1 MTNSRLRWTASAV
14 SLLLL
19 VTACGPQDEVANADG
34 PGQPAASHPADA
46 VVFQMTSVGGF
57 GMPSALA
64 GRIPS
69 ISVYGDGRV
78 ISQGPTILIYPGPA
92 LPNLQVHPIA
102 PEDVSTLLESA
113 RAAGVDGAVDF
124 GTPALADAPTTRFT
138 VRGPNGTEQIDVPAL
153 TEAGDDAPGL
163 TADQRAARTQLRAF
177 VTSLTGDSGPLAPTK
192 GDSAQPYVPTTLAG
206 IAEPYTDEEG
216 LGQPEVAWPGPT
228 LPGEPLGTGN
238 GPGCVTVTGDALR
251 TLLADAAE
259 ITAAAPWTSDGKSWT
274 VQLRPL
280 LPEETSCGDLVAN
293 G

>member
-1 MTNSRLRWTASAV
+1 M

-19 VTACGPQDEVANADG
+19 VTACGSQGETANADG
-34 PGQPAASHPADA
+34 AGQPEGAHPADA
-46 VVFQMTSVGGF
+46 VVFQMTSIGGF

-64 GRIPS
+64 SRIPAL
-69 ISVYGDGRV
+69 SVYGDGRV
-78 ISQGPTILIYPGPA
+78 ISEGPTILIYPGPA

-138 VRGPNGTEQIDVPAL
+138 VRGANGTEQIDVPAL

-163 TADQRAARTQLRAF
+163 TADQRAARTRLRAF
-177 VTSLTGDSGPLAPTK
+177 VASLTGESGLLAPAK
-192 GDSAQPYVPTTLAG
+192 GDSAKPYVPTAVAG
-206 IAEPYTDEEG
+206 ITDLPAEGSAARGDSPSDVVFDINN
-216 LGQPEVAWPGPT
+216 PWPGPT
-228 LPGEPLGTGN
+228 LPGEPLGSGN
-238 GPGCVTVTGDALR
+238 GPGCVTVTGDALQ
-251 TLLADAAE
+251 TL
-259 ITAAAPWTSDGKSWT
+259 IAAAAGETATTPWTSDGKNWT

-280 LPEETSCGDLVAN
+280 LPDETSCGDLVAN

>member
-1 MTNSRLRWTASAV
+1 M

-19 VTACGPQDEVANADG
+19 VTACGPQGEVANADG
-34 PGQPAASHPADA
+34 PGQPEGPHPADA
-46 VVFQMTSVGGF
+46 VVFQLTSIGGF

-64 GRIPS
+64 SRTPS

-78 ISQGPTILIYPGPA
+78 ISEGPTILIYPGPA

-138 VRGPNGTEQIDVPAL
+138 VRGANGTEQIDVPAL
-153 TEAGDDAPGL
+153 AEAGDDAPGL
-163 TADQRAARTQLRAF
+163 TAEQQAARTRLRAF
-177 VTSLTGDSGPLAPTK
+177 VASLTSDSGPLAPAR
-192 GDSAQPYVPTTLAG
+192 GDSAKPYVPTVVAG
-206 IAEPYTDEEG
+206 VAEPFTDPEG

-228 LPGEPLGTGN
+228 LPGEPLGSST
-238 GPGCVTVTGDALR
+238 GPGCVTVSGDALQ
-251 TLLADAAE
+251 TLLAAAAE
-259 ITAAAPWTSDGKSWT
+259 TTAAAPWTSDGKSWT
-274 VQLRPL
+274 VRLRPL
-280 LPEETSCGDLVAN
+280 LPDETSCGDLVAN